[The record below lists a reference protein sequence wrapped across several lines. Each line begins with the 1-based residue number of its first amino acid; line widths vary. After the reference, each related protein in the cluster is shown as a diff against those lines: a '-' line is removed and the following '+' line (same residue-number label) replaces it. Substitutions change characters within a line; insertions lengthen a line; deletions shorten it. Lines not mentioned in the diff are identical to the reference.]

1 MTGPDLAT
9 RQAVIE
15 RAGKRCERCG
25 LPGAQIHHRKP
36 RQMGGTSDP
45 AINAFPNLVL
55 VCVTCHDEIERN
67 RQMAYESGWLVH
79 RWDDPAQVPALTL
92 EGFEIHF
99 NPDGTVA
106 RGFIPRGLTPPF

>member
-15 RAGKRCERCG
+15 RAGKRCERCRV
-25 LPGAQIHHRKP
+25 PGAQIHHRKP

-45 AINAFPNLVL
+45 AINALTNLVF

-67 RQMAYESGWLVH
+67 RQMAYESGWLVR
-79 RWDDPAQVPALTL
+79 RWQDPAEVTAWDLA
-92 EGFEIHF
+92 GIEIEFHA
-99 NPDGTVA
+99 DGTA
-106 RGFIPRGLTPPF
+106 SRGLLPRGLTPPF